1 MVFLKYIFL
10 SSPLL
15 LRISPKTFAFI
26 LILPMCL
33 SSPNRS
39 IHAVFRHFLPC
50 VAPLCKILH
59 YSKTG
64 VPWQMNNTFII
75 VIVYSFLP
83 GNALFCKGFRGFV
96 KCVCRLASWQN
107 KARWSKLLRAVSSK
121 IGSKTC
127 FLTTKDYTLNR
138 FFSFSIPCF
147 AI

>member
-26 LILPMCL
+26 LIPPMCL

-50 VAPLCKILH
+50 VAPLCKALH

-64 VPWQMNNTFII
+64 VPWQTNKILIFLIFPVFSGFSSLFTFLHFSLILAYFGI
-75 VIVYSFLP
+75 SLHIFVINFGKNFGKFQVCTKGKSAI
-83 GNALFCKGFRGFV
+83 GNRQVRNWG
-96 KCVCRLASWQN
+96 
-107 KARWSKLLRAVSSK
+107 LR
-121 IGSKTC
+121 
-127 FLTTKDYTLNR
+127 
-138 FFSFSIPCF
+138 
-147 AI
+147 